1 MAEPSCLKDNCFC
14 SSFVIF
20 DWIPVT
26 FIYSSKLRS
35 NYLGSSYPDMGVG
48 VERRKNVIG

>member
-1 MAEPSCLKDNCFC
+1 MVAPSCLKDNCFC

-20 DWIPVT
+20 DWIPLT

-35 NYLGSSYPDMGVG
+35 NYLGSSSPNMAVG
-48 VERRKNVIG
+48 VERLKIVTG